1 MENFSRASV
10 KGGLTRMIESYVDV
24 KVAAELTGEHV
35 STIRRKATESKYVSK
50 SIQDT
55 GSGRGGVKL
64 QILVS
69 SLPADAQV
77 KFLEKCT
84 NCFDDEVSATSTE
97 EQNVIDVDMAAY
109 KEKFGEEGMKE
120 FINKN
125 ELVQKALEIEASA
138 RKNKTEL
145 WKRLAKDYG
154 IGFRTLER
162 WVQGFKEFGPQALM
176 KKVERSNKG
185 KSSSTCLM
193 AKLLLCQN
201 RLNKHIKRKETVC
214 LKMVLKYAESE
225 EGRNACKNC
234 IYRDGSDERNQALEK
249 GMVLSECDVKEKNGI
264 KVSDSIST
272 INRILKKEIPEE
284 IKYYVFKGAKAW
296 EAKYMQKATRD
307 KPKLINEVWF
317 GDHHVLD
324 VFIKDKDGKIVKPW
338 LTAWYDAASGC
349 MVGWCLSTNPNSQTI
364 SEALMY
370 AIVAKKDFPFIGLPL
385 IVYTDNGKDYRSQI
399 FEGGNIVEKSYG
411 KGMPFSKDTIGILK
425 ELGIENVHAQ
435 AYHGW
440 AKPIERWFG
449 TFEGTYVRELPGWC
463 GNSPEER
470 PDDFEKHL
478 KKLIREDKLLTME
491 ELKEWYIKVLK
502 EYHNTPHSGYG
513 GKKPIDIYLTGEKAR
528 NDIPSIA
535 SLSLLKMEVET
546 RTITR
551 QGIYFDN
558 KLYWNQ
564 EFSDKKIMEQKVQ
577 IRYNRENKDTILVIH
592 EGKTICAAN
601 VKENLKM
608 VREDEEKIA
617 AHVSNQKRQK
627 REVVE
632 RVAELLGKPI
642 PKQPK
647 RSKSNIV
654 TGDIEKDKGN
664 VTNLEHEKAMKAYKE
679 AVESTKKKAEEEA
692 GVVDEKFLKTGEEIL
707 KKVMNK

>member
-24 KVAAELTGEHV
+24 KVAAELTGEHIR
-35 STIRRKATESKYVSK
+35 TIQRKATESKYISK
-50 SIQDT
+50 NIQDT
-55 GSGRGGVKL
+55 GAGRGGVKL

-77 KFLEKCT
+77 KFIEKCT
-84 NCFDDEVSATSTE
+84 GCLNDEVSATSDE
-97 EQNVIDVDMAAY
+97 EQKVIDVDMAAY

-138 RKNKTEL
+138 RKNKTKL
-145 WKRLAKDYG
+145 WKQLAKENG

-162 WVQGFKEFGPQALM
+162 WVNAFKECGPQSLM
-176 KKVERSNKG
+176 TKIERSNKG
-185 KSSSTCLM
+185 KSSSTCMM
-193 AKLLLCQN
+193 AKLLLCRS
-201 RLNKHIKRKETVC
+201 RLDKHVKRKETIC
-214 LKMVLKYAESE
+214 LKKVLKYAESE
-225 EGRNACKNC
+225 EGRNACKRC
-234 IYRDGSDERNQALEK
+234 IYREGSDERNQALEE
-249 GMVLSECDVKEKNGI
+249 GMVLSECDMKEKNGI

-272 INRILKKEIPEE
+272 INRILKNEIPEE
-284 IKYYVFKGAKAW
+284 ALYYVFKGKRAW

-307 KPKLINEVWF
+307 KPTLINEVWF
-317 GDHHVLD
+317 GDHHVID
-324 VFIKDKDGKIVKPW
+324 VFIKDTDGKVVKPW

-349 MVGWCLSTNPNSQTI
+349 VVGWCLSTNPNSQTI

-385 IVYTDNGKDYRSQI
+385 IIYTDNGKDYRSQI
-399 FEGGNIVEKSYG
+399 FEGGKIVEKSYG
-411 KGMPFSKDTIGILK
+411 TGMPFSKDTVGILK
-425 ELGIENVHAQ
+425 SLGIESVHAQ
-435 AYHGW
+435 AYHGF
-440 AKPIERWFG
+440 AKPIERVFG
-449 TFEGTYVRELPGWC
+449 TFEGDYVRELPGWC
-463 GNSPEER
+463 GSNPKER
-470 PDDFEKHL
+470 PDGFEKYL

-491 ELKEWYIKVLK
+491 ELKDWFVNVFLK
-502 EYHNTPHSGYG
+502 EYHNTSHGGYG
-513 GKKPIDIYLTGEKAR
+513 GRKPIDIYLAGEKAR
-528 NDIPSIA
+528 TDIPSIA
-535 SLSLLKMEVET
+535 SLSLLKMEYTE
-546 RTITR
+546 RTITT

-564 EFSDKKIMEQKVQ
+564 ELRHLANKKVQ
-577 IRYNRENKDTILVIH
+577 IRYNRENKDTILIIH
-592 EGKTICAAN
+592 EGKFICASN

-608 VREDEEKIA
+608 VREDEEKVA
-617 AHVSNQKRQK
+617 EHVSNQKRQE
-627 REVVE
+627 REVKE
-632 RVAELLGKPI
+632 RVAQLLGKPI

-647 RSKSNIV
+647 KSKSNIV
-654 TGDIEKDKGN
+654 TGDIERDKGN

-679 AVESTKKKAEEEA
+679 AIKSSKKKAAEEA